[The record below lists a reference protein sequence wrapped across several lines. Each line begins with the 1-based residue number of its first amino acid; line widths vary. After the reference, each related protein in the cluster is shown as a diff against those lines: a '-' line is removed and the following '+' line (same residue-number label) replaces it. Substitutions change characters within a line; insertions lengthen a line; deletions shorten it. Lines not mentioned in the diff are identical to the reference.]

1 MITLETVR
9 ELALALPEVEEQD
22 HWGRPSFRVRAKI
35 FATLWPAEQRAM
47 LKLPPAE
54 QAALIMLDPA
64 TFSAVPGTWG
74 ARKYLCPA
82 SNRRARRFPGSPE
95 NGMARGSPKT
105 SACSQRSGVAI
116 GLSFYAPRSSHVRTS
131 AA

>member
-22 HWGRPSFRVRAKI
+22 HWGRPSFRVRGKI

-74 ARKYLCPA
+74 
-82 SNRRARRFPGSPE
+82 E
-95 NGMARGSPKT
+95 RGSTFVQLQTVERADFQAALKT
-105 SACSQRSGVAI
+105 AWRGVAPKR
-116 GLSFYAPRSSHVRTS
+116 LR
-131 AA
+131 AASDQG